1 MTVPDDIHK
10 AEMVM
15 PDKQLSAI
23 HKCDIRQSG
32 AFLESQ
38 VYNIGSQVNTCF

>member
-1 MTVPDDIHK
+1 MTMPDNIHK
-10 AEMVM
+10 AETVM

-23 HKCDIRQSG
+23 HKCDIRQSA

-38 VYNIGSQVNTCF
+38 VYNIGSQVNICF